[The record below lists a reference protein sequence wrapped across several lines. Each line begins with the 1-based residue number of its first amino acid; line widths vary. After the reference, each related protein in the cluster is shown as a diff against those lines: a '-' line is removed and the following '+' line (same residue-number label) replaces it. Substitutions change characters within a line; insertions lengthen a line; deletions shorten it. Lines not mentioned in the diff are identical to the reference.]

1 MAFGYRLQD
10 TYEEKEA
17 KTVGRFQVYDDYI
30 EFCARAGHLPTNNA
44 ALGKIFKVG
53 VDDDDVDV
61 CSVDYDHFTR
71 VP

>member
-1 MAFGYRLQD
+1 LAFGYRLQD
-10 TYEEKEA
+10 TYEEKEG

-53 VDDDDVDV
+53 VDYDDVDV
-61 CSVDYDHFTR
+61 CSVDYDHFPR